1 MLSTHGLLQPPTNT
15 DDFATYYNSTL
26 ESREDIEKFVKKL
39 SAKRL
44 KLSTNS
50 KGQYFYRTPFE
61 LFSALFDGTK
71 GDASKILRD
80 LKNLVLCFPV
90 WRDLLPELEF
100 LDTHQKVL
108 LYLINRPESIIF
120 AGLSLLILA
129 AMFKTK
135 LKLYQLYQ
143 SKSLMSFEVGAGI
156 QSTKTA
162 YIGVFL
168 FADAISYSVLQKT
181 RAKDGLRGNSQEAL
195 RESLPAT
202 EKLLENLGAN
212 NMKFQTNFTELERE
226 IIKILN
232 KHLGLPAQMLLDF
245 REHTLILQQKQR
257 ERSEIVH
264 ILDSIRE
271 GFNLETMRTAGGR
284 LLRLES
290 LGIEKLSAA
299 VKKELIF
306 GKLRNNEG
314 LNARNG
320 PEILVTEL
328 PPGLREKYTEAQAL
342 FVMPTLEGFERV
354 DSIYAESK
362 KTPETNETATRKHS
376 FEAMEAIPEQ
386 VEEHPVPNR
395 PIVLEDNRKL
405 RFSGVLKFVNE
416 KDEYGFFLKDVD
428 KSDVFFHFSE
438 LKQANIPLKLLLEN
452 KNMRVTFAEVSYISK
467 NHRKSKKAVD
477 IELLG

>member
-1 MLSTHGLLQPPTNT
+1 MLSTHGLLQPPTIT
-15 DDFATYYNSTL
+15 DEFATYYNSTL

-39 SAKRL
+39 AAKGLR
-44 KLSTNS
+44 LSTSSN
-50 KGQYFYRTPFE
+50 GQIFYRTPFE
-61 LFSALFDGTK
+61 LFAALFDGAK

-80 LKNLVLCFPV
+80 LKNLVLRFPV
-90 WRDLLPELEF
+90 WRDLLPELAF

-108 LYLINRPESIIF
+108 LYLVNRPESIIF

-129 AMFKTK
+129 GMFKVK
-135 LKLYQLYQ
+135 LKLYQMYQ
-143 SKSLMSFEVGAGI
+143 SKSLISFEVGAGI
-156 QSTKTA
+156 ESATTA

-168 FADAISYSVLQKT
+168 FADAISYNILEK
-181 RAKDGLRGNSQEAL
+181 KKGDGSRGNSLETAKK
-195 RESLPAT
+195 SLPAT
-202 EKLLENLGAN
+202 DKLLENLGAN
-212 NMKFQTNFTELERE
+212 NMKFQTNFTELEKE
-226 IIKILN
+226 IIKVLN
-232 KHLGLPAQMLLDF
+232 KHLGLVAQMLLDF
-245 REHTLILQQKQR
+245 REHTLDLQQKQR
-257 ERSEIVH
+257 ERSDIVH

-284 LLRLES
+284 MLRLES

-299 VKKELIF
+299 VKLDLIF
-306 GKLRNNEG
+306 GKKRNYEN
-314 LNARNG
+314 LSAQTG
-320 PEILVTEL
+320 PVSLVTEF
-328 PPGLREKYTEAQAL
+328 PPGLREKYTESQPVFL
-342 FVMPTLEGFERV
+342 MPTLEGFERV
-354 DSIYAESK
+354 ESMYAENK
-362 KTPETNETATRKHS
+362 KTPETNESVTKKHS
-376 FEAMEAIPEQ
+376 FEMMGAIPEQ
-386 VEEHPVPNR
+386 AEEHPAPNR

>member
-1 MLSTHGLLQPPTNT
+1 M
-15 DDFATYYNSTL
+15 
-26 ESREDIEKFVKKL
+26 I
-39 SAKRL
+39 
-44 KLSTNS
+44 
-50 KGQYFYRTPFE
+50 
-61 LFSALFDGTK
+61 
-71 GDASKILRD
+71 
-80 LKNLVLCFPV
+80 
-90 WRDLLPELEF
+90 
-100 LDTHQKVL
+100 
-108 LYLINRPESIIF
+108 
-120 AGLSLLILA
+120 
-129 AMFKTK
+129 
-135 LKLYQLYQ
+135 
-143 SKSLMSFEVGAGI
+143 
-156 QSTKTA
+156 
-162 YIGVFL
+162 
-168 FADAISYSVLQKT
+168 
-181 RAKDGLRGNSQEAL
+181 
-195 RESLPAT
+195 
-202 EKLLENLGAN
+202 
-212 NMKFQTNFTELERE
+212 
-226 IIKILN
+226 
-232 KHLGLPAQMLLDF
+232 
-245 REHTLILQQKQR
+245 
-257 ERSEIVH
+257 
-264 ILDSIRE
+264 
-271 GFNLETMRTAGGR
+271 
-284 LLRLES
+284 
-290 LGIEKLSAA
+290 

-376 FEAMEAIPEQ
+376 FEAMGAIPEQ

-395 PIVLEDNRKL
+395 PIVLEDNRRL